1 MSVALRTVI
10 PIVPVA
16 AAGASSSTAFDDP
29 QRQRKRQAPKGRRV
43 QPAALADLQAL
54 WGDTDLSVRRDL
66 LIEHLHALQDRF
78 GQLGTP
84 HLAAL
89 AQRMRLSQTE
99 VYEVASF
106 YHHFDI
112 VREGPD
118 GAVPA
123 APALTVRVC
132 DGLSCEMAGAR
143 DLLARLP
150 QMLGAAVRVIPAP
163 CVGRCEHAPVAVV
176 HQRPV
181 AGASLASVEALARA
195 ALGAISPEGADGEPG
210 GHASRAARARTDD
223 IPAAI
228 DLDDYRAGG
237 GYALLAQCL
246 RGERS
251 AEAVIQTLEHA
262 GLRGLGGAGFPAGRK
277 WRIVR
282 GQSGPRH
289 MAVNIDE
296 GEPGTFKDRWILERD
311 PHRFLEGMLI
321 AAWAV
326 GIDAIWIYLRD
337 EYHGIRALLQRELQR
352 LREELATS
360 LDLTGL
366 STGLSQ
372 GSPPG
377 SNPGAGSPAWTMP
390 TIELRRGA
398 GAYICG
404 EESAMIESIE
414 GKRGLPRLRPP
425 YVAEV
430 GLFGRPTL
438 EHNVETLHWVR
449 ELVERG
455 PEWFASQG
463 RYGRKGLRRFS
474 VSGRVREP
482 GVKLAPAGITL
493 RELVEEHCGGLP
505 EGHELYAFLPGGASG
520 GLFPAALA
528 DVPLDFDTL
537 QPHGGFIGSAAVVV
551 LTRSATHW
559 DRAVDAA
566 RNVMRF
572 FEDESCGQCT
582 PCRVG
587 TAKAGALMEQPV
599 WDAPLLA
606 ELSQVM
612 RDASICGLGQAAPNA
627 FDLVLRYFPEEVGAS
642 PAPATPP
649 VEPASPN
656 LGRSAPSPAPAR
668 V

>member
-1 MSVALRTVI
+1 MSVAVRSVI
-10 PIVPVA
+10 PIVPLA
-16 AAGASSSTAFDDP
+16 AAASTAASP
-29 QRQRKRQAPKGRRV
+29 QALRQRKRQAPKGRRV
-43 QPAALADLQAL
+43 TPEALADLQAL
-54 WGDTDLSVRRDL
+54 FGGADLSARRDL
-66 LIEHLHALQDRF
+66 LIEHLHVLNDRF

-118 GAVPA
+118 GTVPA

-132 DGLSCEMAGAR
+132 DGVSCEMAGAR

-163 CVGRCEHAPVAVV
+163 CVGRCEQAPVAVV

-181 AGASLASVEALARA
+181 AGASLASVQALART
-195 ALGAISPEGADGEPG
+195 ALGAASPVGPDGEPG
-210 GHASRAARARTDD
+210 GPPSRAALARIDD
-223 IPAAI
+223 IPEAI
-228 DLDDYRAGG
+228 DLDAYRAGG

-246 RGERS
+246 RCERS
-251 AEAVIQTLEHA
+251 AESVIQTMEHA

-337 EYHGIRALLQRELQR
+337 EYHGIRALLERELER
-352 LREELATS
+352 LRAAPPLPVG
-360 LDLTGL
+360 TGA
-366 STGLSQ
+366 
-372 GSPPG
+372 
-377 SNPGAGSPAWTMP
+377 GAGSDAAWTLP

-449 ELVERG
+449 ELLEQG
-455 PEWFASQG
+455 AEAFATQG
-463 RYGRKGLRRFS
+463 RHGRKGLRRFS

-520 GLFPAALA
+520 GIFPAALA

-587 TAKAGALMEQPV
+587 TAKAGALMTQPV

-606 ELSQVM
+606 DLSQVM

-627 FDLVLRYFPEEVGAS
+627 FDLVLRYFPDEVGAS
-642 PAPATPP
+642 PAPATQP
-649 VEPASPN
+649 VEPADPD
-656 LGRSAPSPAPAR
+656 GRNSAPSPAPAR